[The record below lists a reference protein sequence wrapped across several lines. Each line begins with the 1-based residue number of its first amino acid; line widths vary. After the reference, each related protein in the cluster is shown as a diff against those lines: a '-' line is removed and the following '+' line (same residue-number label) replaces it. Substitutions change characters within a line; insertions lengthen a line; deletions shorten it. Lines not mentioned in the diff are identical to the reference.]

1 MSHQMRTNELTGR
14 AWRAALLAVCLVAGT
29 TPPAGAQPL
38 SLHIPD
44 ETVAPGGVLQAKID
58 LTEPRPIQ
66 TGGGGMSFADYQDFL
81 GLAVN
86 SPNGDAAAVGV
97 MRGATLRL
105 RMISPT
111 SDIGSSGEYPILA
124 TTLKVPAT
132 AVPGTQSALTM
143 AGAQFTGPGG
153 TPYTFEFKPGIATVG
168 PAGSASIIDV
178 SPGSATVPAGG
189 TIVISG
195 IGFEPGTKVKLKE
208 VASASVEFVDS
219 KTLVVRPA
227 TAVLMHAQ
235 EIELEIPSTRQR
247 LVYFSYQ
254 RTAPLG
260 RSVDPLIGAVEPA
273 FPRRFW
279 TNAIVRFTPATA
291 NDALGFALQ
300 NEGTVPSQVSLTLIA
315 GTSVLGPISFTM
327 PANARAA
334 RSLAE
339 VFGTAC
345 SAGCA
350 LRMTSSQP
358 LHLFGLAG
366 DRAADAVV
374 PVLPTAD
381 VATVLDFATTTNAP
395 AFRTGDLFHVTGV
408 FTPGV
413 VPAAA
418 DGYVVLVTPA
428 GEYWSLTPQGL
439 QPGIRPL
446 FRPTTV
452 TTNATVDLLR
462 LPLPPG
468 AALGRYQWLSALA
481 VPGTLNLLTPIRV
494 TTFDVVP

>member
-1 MSHQMRTNELTGR
+1 MRTNERTR
-14 AWRAALLAVCLVAGT
+14 QPWRAALLAACVVAGSAAL
-29 TPPAGAQPL
+29 AGAQPL

-44 ETVAPGGVLQAKID
+44 ETVAAGGVLQAKID

-97 MRGATLRL
+97 MRGATLRV
-105 RMISPT
+105 RMVSPT
-111 SDIGSSGEYPILA
+111 SDIGSAGEYPILA

-132 AVPGTQSALTM
+132 AVPGTQSPLTM
-143 AGAQFTGPGG
+143 TGAQFTGPGG
-153 TPYTFEFKPGIATVG
+153 APYTFDIKPGVATVG
-168 PAGSASIIDV
+168 PAGSASVIDV
-178 SPGSATVPAGG
+178 TPGSATVPAGG
-189 TIVISG
+189 TIVING
-195 IGFEPGTKVKLKE
+195 IGFEAGTRVKLKE
-208 VASASVEFVDS
+208 AAVSNVQ
-219 KTLVVRPA
+219 VVGTTQIIATVA
-227 TAVLMHAQ
+227 TAVHMHGQ

-247 LVYFSYQ
+247 LVYYSYQ

-260 RSVDPLIGAVEPA
+260 RSLDPLIGAVEPA

-279 TNAIVRFTPATA
+279 TSAIVRFTPATA
-291 NDALGFALQ
+291 NDAWGFALQ
-300 NEGTVPSQVSLTLIA
+300 NEGTVASQVSLTLVA
-315 GTSVLGPISFTM
+315 GGTVMGPLSFTM
-327 PANARAA
+327 PANARVA

-339 VFGTAC
+339 VFGTTCA
-345 SAGCA
+345 AGCA
-350 LRMTSSQP
+350 LRMTSGEP

-366 DRAADAVV
+366 DRAADAVL
-374 PVLPTAD
+374 PVLPSAD
-381 VATVLDFATTTNAP
+381 VTTVLDFATATNAS

-413 VPAAA
+413 VPVTA
-418 DGYVVLVTPA
+418 DGYAVLVTPG

-452 TTNATVDLLR
+452 AAAVTVDLLR

-481 VPGTLNLLTPIRV
+481 APGTLTLLTPIRV

>member
-1 MSHQMRTNELTGR
+1 MRDRMRTNELTR
-14 AWRAALLAVCLVAGT
+14 RPWRAALLAACLVAGST
-29 TPPAGAQPL
+29 ALAGAQPL

-58 LTEPRPIQ
+58 VTEPRPIQ

-97 MRGATLRL
+97 MRGSTLRV

-111 SDIGSSGEYPILA
+111 SDIGSAGEYPILA

-132 AVPGTQSALTM
+132 AVPGTRSPLTM
-143 AGAQFTGPGG
+143 TGAQFTGPGG
-153 TPYTFEFKPGIATVG
+153 TPYTFEFNPGVATVG

-178 SPGSATVPAGG
+178 TPGSATVPAGG
-189 TIVISG
+189 TIVITG
-195 IGFEPGTKVKLKE
+195 IGFEEGMRVRLKE
-208 VASASVEFVDS
+208 AALSSVQVVGTTQIIATVAA
-219 KTLVVRPA
+219 A
-227 TAVLMHAQ
+227 TLMHGQ
-235 EIELEIPSTRQR
+235 EVEIEIPSTRQR
-247 LVYFSYQ
+247 LVYYSYQ
-254 RTAPLG
+254 RTAPVG

-273 FPRRFW
+273 FPRQFW
-279 TNAIVRFTPATA
+279 TNAIVRFNAATA

-300 NEGTVPSQVSLTLIA
+300 NEGTVPSQVSLSLVA
-315 GTSVLGPISFTM
+315 GATVLGPVSFTM
-327 PANARAA
+327 PANARVA

-339 VFGTAC
+339 IFGSTC

-350 LRMTSSQP
+350 LRMSSSQP

-366 DRAADAVV
+366 DRAADAVL
-374 PVLPTAD
+374 PVLPAAD
-381 VATVLDFATTTNAP
+381 VVTVLDFATATNAP
-395 AFRTGDLFHVTGV
+395 TFRTGALFHVTGL

-413 VPAAA
+413 VPVAA

-452 TTNATVDLLR
+452 ATSATVDLLR

-481 VPGTLNLLTPIRV
+481 APGTLNLLTPIRV

>member
-1 MSHQMRTNELTGR
+1 MRMNEPTR
-14 AWRAALLAVCLVAGT
+14 RPWRVALMAVCLVAGST
-29 TPPAGAQPL
+29 ALAGAQPL

-66 TGGGGMSFADYQDFL
+66 TGGGGMSFSDYQDFL

-97 MRGATLRL
+97 MRGPTLRL
-105 RMISPT
+105 RMVSPT

-124 TTLKVPAT
+124 TTLRVPAT
-132 AVPGTQSALTM
+132 AVPGTRSPLTM
-143 AGAQFTGPGG
+143 SGAQFTGPGG
-153 TPYTFEFKPGIATVG
+153 TPYTFEFKPGVATVG
-168 PAGSASIIDV
+168 PAGSASVIDV
-178 SPGSATVPAGG
+178 TPGSATVPAGG
-189 TIVISG
+189 TIVING
-195 IGFEPGTKVKLKE
+195 IGFEQGTRVRLKE
-208 VASASVEFVDS
+208 AAVSNVQVIGTTQIIATVASTVH
-219 KTLVVRPA
+219 
-227 TAVLMHAQ
+227 MHGQ

-247 LVYFSYQ
+247 LVYYSYQ

-260 RSVDPLIGAVEPA
+260 RSVDPLLGAVEPA

-279 TNAIVRFTPATA
+279 TNALVRFTPATA

-300 NEGTVPSQVSLTLIA
+300 NEGTVPSQVSLTLVA
-315 GTSVLGPISFTM
+315 GATVVGPLSFTM
-327 PANARAA
+327 PANARAV

-339 VFGTAC
+339 VFGTSCA
-345 SAGCA
+345 AGCA

-366 DRAADAVV
+366 DRAADAVL
-374 PVLPTAD
+374 PVLPVAD
-381 VATVLDFATTTNAP
+381 VATVLDLATATNAP
-395 AFRTGDLFHVTGV
+395 SFRTGDLFHVTGL

-413 VPAAA
+413 VPVEA

-428 GEYWSLTPQGL
+428 GAYWSLTPQGL

-452 TTNATVDLLR
+452 SAATTVDLLR
-462 LPLPPG
+462 LPLPAG

-481 VPGTLNLLTPIRV
+481 SPGTLNLLTPIRV

>member
-1 MSHQMRTNELTGR
+1 MRTNELTR
-14 AWRAALLAVCLVAGT
+14 QPWRAALLAACVVAGST
-29 TPPAGAQPL
+29 ALAGAQPL

-44 ETVAPGGVLQAKID
+44 ETVAPGGVLQARID
-58 LTEPRPIQ
+58 VTEPRPIQ

-105 RMISPT
+105 RMVSPT
-111 SDIGSSGEYPILA
+111 SDIGSTGEYPILA
-124 TTLKVPAT
+124 TTLRVPAS
-132 AVPGTQSALTM
+132 AVPGTRSPLTM
-143 AGAQFTGPGG
+143 SGAQFTGPGG
-153 TPYTFEFKPGIATVG
+153 TPYTFEFKPGVATVG
-168 PAGSASIIDV
+168 PAGSASVIDV
-178 SPGSATVPAGG
+178 TPGSATVPAGG
-189 TIVISG
+189 TIVING

-208 VASASVEFVDS
+208 VATSTVEFVDS
-219 KTLVVRPA
+219 KTLIVRPG
-227 TAVLMHAQ
+227 TAVHMHAQ
-235 EIELEIPSTRQR
+235 EIQLEIPSTRQK
-247 LVYFSYQ
+247 LVYYSYQ

-260 RSVDPLIGAVEPA
+260 RSLDPLIGAVEPA
-273 FPRRFW
+273 FPRQFW
-279 TNAIVRFTPATA
+279 TSALVRFTPATA
-291 NDALGFALQ
+291 NDAWGFALQ
-300 NEGTVPSQVSLTLIA
+300 NEGTVASQVSLTLVA
-315 GTSVLGPISFTM
+315 GGAVMGPLSFTM

-339 VFGTAC
+339 VFGTTCA
-345 SAGCA
+345 AGCA

-366 DRAADAVV
+366 DRAADAVL
-374 PVLPTAD
+374 PVLPSAD
-381 VATVLDFATTTNAP
+381 VATVLDFATATNAST
-395 AFRTGDLFHVTGV
+395 FRTGELFHVTGA
-408 FTPGV
+408 FTPGI
-413 VPAAA
+413 VPVTA

-452 TTNATVDLLR
+452 SAATTVDLLR

-468 AALGRYQWLSALA
+468 AAVGRYQWLSALA
-481 VPGTLNLLTPIRV
+481 APGTLNLLTPIRV
-494 TTFDVVP
+494 STFDVVP

>member
-1 MSHQMRTNELTGR
+1 
-14 AWRAALLAVCLVAGT
+14 VAGT
-29 TPPAGAQPL
+29 TPLAGAQPL

-291 NDALGFALQ
+291 N
-300 NEGTVPSQVSLTLIA
+300 ERSVSRCRTK
-315 GTSVLGPISFTM
+315 
-327 PANARAA
+327 
-334 RSLAE
+334 
-339 VFGTAC
+339 
-345 SAGCA
+345 
-350 LRMTSSQP
+350 
-358 LHLFGLAG
+358 
-366 DRAADAVV
+366 
-374 PVLPTAD
+374 
-381 VATVLDFATTTNAP
+381 AP
-395 AFRTGDLFHVTGV
+395 C
-408 FTPGV
+408 
-413 VPAAA
+413 
-418 DGYVVLVTPA
+418 
-428 GEYWSLTPQGL
+428 
-439 QPGIRPL
+439 
-446 FRPTTV
+446 
-452 TTNATVDLLR
+452 
-462 LPLPPG
+462 
-468 AALGRYQWLSALA
+468 
-481 VPGTLNLLTPIRV
+481 RV
-494 TTFDVVP
+494 R

>member
-1 MSHQMRTNELTGR
+1 MRTNERTR
-14 AWRAALLAVCLVAGT
+14 QPWRAALLAACVVAGSAAL
-29 TPPAGAQPL
+29 AGAQPL

-44 ETVAPGGVLQAKID
+44 ETVAAGGVLQAKID

-105 RMISPT
+105 RMVSPT
-111 SDIGSSGEYPILA
+111 SDIGSAGEYPILA

-132 AVPGTQSALTM
+132 AVPGTQSPLTM
-143 AGAQFTGPGG
+143 TGAQFTGPGG
-153 TPYTFEFKPGIATVG
+153 APYTFDIKPGVATVG
-168 PAGSASIIDV
+168 PAGSASVIDV
-178 SPGSATVPAGG
+178 TPGSATVPAGG
-189 TIVISG
+189 TIVING
-195 IGFEPGTKVKLKE
+195 IGFEAGTRVKLKE
-208 VASASVEFVDS
+208 AAVSNVQ
-219 KTLVVRPA
+219 VVGTTQIIATVA
-227 TAVLMHAQ
+227 TAVHMHGQ
-235 EIELEIPSTRQR
+235 EIELEIPSTRQK
-247 LVYFSYQ
+247 LVYYSYQ

-260 RSVDPLIGAVEPA
+260 RSLDPLIGAVEPA

-279 TNAIVRFTPATA
+279 TSALVRFAPATA
-291 NDALGFALQ
+291 NDAWGFALQ
-300 NEGTVPSQVSLTLIA
+300 NEGTVASQVSLTLVA
-315 GTSVLGPISFTM
+315 GGAVMGPLSFTM
-327 PANARAA
+327 PANARVA

-345 SAGCA
+345 AAGCA

-366 DRAADAVV
+366 DRAADVV
-374 PVLPTAD
+374 LPVLPSAD
-381 VATVLDFATTTNAP
+381 VTTVLDFATATSAST
-395 AFRTGDLFHVTGV
+395 FRTGDLFHVTGV

-413 VPAAA
+413 VPVTA
-418 DGYVVLVTPA
+418 DGYAVLVTPG

-452 TTNATVDLLR
+452 AAAVTVDLLR

-481 VPGTLNLLTPIRV
+481 APGTLNLLTPIRV

>member
-1 MSHQMRTNELTGR
+1 MRTNELTR
-14 AWRAALLAVCLVAGT
+14 QPWRAALLAAWVVAGSAAL
-29 TPPAGAQPL
+29 AGAQPL

-44 ETVAPGGVLQAKID
+44 ETVAAGGVLQAKID

-105 RMISPT
+105 RMVSPT

-124 TTLKVPAT
+124 TTLRVPAS
-132 AVPGTQSALTM
+132 AVPGTQSPLTM
-143 AGAQFTGPGG
+143 TGAQFTGPGG
-153 TPYTFEFKPGIATVG
+153 APYTFDIKPGVATVG
-168 PAGSASIIDV
+168 PAGSASVIDV
-178 SPGSATVPAGG
+178 TPGSATVPAGG
-189 TIVISG
+189 AIVITG
-195 IGFEPGTKVKLKE
+195 IGFERDTKVKLKE
-208 VASASVEFVDS
+208 VATSTVEFVDS
-219 KTLVVRPA
+219 KTLIVRPG
-227 TAVLMHAQ
+227 TAVHMHAQ
-235 EIELEIPSTRQR
+235 EIQLEIPSTRQK
-247 LVYFSYQ
+247 LVYYSYQ

-273 FPRRFW
+273 FPRQFW
-279 TNAIVRFTPATA
+279 TNALVRFTPATA
-291 NDALGFALQ
+291 NDAWGFALQ
-300 NEGTVPSQVSLTLIA
+300 NEGTVASQVSLTLVTGGA
-315 GTSVLGPISFTM
+315 VMGPISFTM
-327 PANARAA
+327 PANARVA

-339 VFGTAC
+339 VFGTTCA
-345 SAGCA
+345 AGCA
-350 LRMTSSQP
+350 LRMSSNQP

-366 DRAADAVV
+366 DRAADAVL
-374 PVLPTAD
+374 PVLPSAD
-381 VATVLDFATTTNAP
+381 VATVLDFATATNAVT
-395 AFRTGDLFHVTGV
+395 FRIGELFHVTGV

-413 VPAAA
+413 VPVTA
-418 DGYVVLVTPA
+418 DGYAVLVTPA

-452 TTNATVDLLR
+452 AAASTVDLLR

-468 AALGRYQWLSALA
+468 AAVGRYQWLSALA
-481 VPGTLNLLTPIRV
+481 APGTLNLLTPIRV
-494 TTFDVVP
+494 TTFDVMP

>member
-1 MSHQMRTNELTGR
+1 MRTNELTR
-14 AWRAALLAVCLVAGT
+14 RPWRAALMAVCLVAGST
-29 TPPAGAQPL
+29 ALAGAQPL

-66 TGGGGMSFADYQDFL
+66 TGGGGMSFSDYQDFL

-97 MRGATLRL
+97 MRGPTLRL
-105 RMISPT
+105 RMVSPT

-124 TTLKVPAT
+124 TTLRVPAT
-132 AVPGTQSALTM
+132 AVPGTRSPLTM
-143 AGAQFTGPGG
+143 SGAQFTGPGG
-153 TPYTFEFKPGIATVG
+153 APYTFEIRPGVATVG
-168 PAGSASIIDV
+168 PAGSASVIDV
-178 SPGSATVPAGG
+178 TPGSATVPAGG
-189 TIVISG
+189 TIVING
-195 IGFEPGTKVKLKE
+195 IGFEQGTRVRLKE
-208 VASASVEFVDS
+208 AAVSNVQVIGTTQIIATVASTVH
-219 KTLVVRPA
+219 
-227 TAVLMHAQ
+227 MHGQ

-247 LVYFSYQ
+247 LVYYSYQ

-260 RSVDPLIGAVEPA
+260 RSTDPLIGAVEPA

-279 TNAIVRFTPATA
+279 TRALVRFSPATA

-300 NEGTVPSQVSLTLIA
+300 NEGTVPSQVSLTLVA
-315 GTSVLGPISFTM
+315 GATVVGPIGFTM

-339 VFGTAC
+339 VFGTTCA
-345 SAGCA
+345 AGCA

-366 DRAADAVV
+366 DRAADAVLPLL
-374 PVLPTAD
+374 PVTD
-381 VATVLDFATTTNAP
+381 VATVLDLATATNAP
-395 AFRTGDLFHVTGV
+395 AFRTGELFHVTGL
-408 FTPGV
+408 FTPGD
-413 VPAAA
+413 VPVTA

-452 TTNATVDLLR
+452 AAASTVDLLR

-481 VPGTLNLLTPIRV
+481 APGTLNLLTPIRV